1 MKIICQLVLLFIV
14 HISAVLAS
22 IILASIDVAVLAV
35 VVIVAIIILVVI
47 SPIIR
52 GTNRPISPLNKISV
66 DFLRT
71 LDVVRHIGIT
81 CWHLRSVQVFEFI
94 RQRSVG
100 AIVLPFLVMQY
111 LELLPLILGGRHM
124 RAYKV
129 NQVTELGRPP
139 CSASRRH
146 DVERMGSELEIGG
159 GGEDRPT
166 RYRRCEDYDDK

>member
-52 GTNRPISPLNKISV
+52 GTNRPISPLNKITV

-71 LDVVRHIGIT
+71 SDVVRHVGIT
-81 CWHLRSVQVFEFI
+81 CWHLRSVKVFEFT

-100 AIVLPFLVMQY
+100 AIGGESFAMQFL
-111 LELLPLILGGRHM
+111 EFLPLLLGGRHM
-124 RAYKV
+124 LANKV
-129 NQVTELGRPP
+129 NQVAELG
-139 CSASRRH
+139 
-146 DVERMGSELEIGG
+146 
-159 GGEDRPT
+159 
-166 RYRRCEDYDDK
+166 